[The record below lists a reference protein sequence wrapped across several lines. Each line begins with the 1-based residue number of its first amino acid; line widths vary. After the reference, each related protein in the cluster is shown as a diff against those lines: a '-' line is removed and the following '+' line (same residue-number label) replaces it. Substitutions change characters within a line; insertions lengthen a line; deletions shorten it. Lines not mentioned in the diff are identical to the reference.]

1 MYYAKHERQFG
12 RNYGNYAKQSESQDF
27 TGLVGLTVEK
37 STKSERPSDD
47 ASSKVSKNEKS
58 QNKNSKNE
66 NSKNKNSENK
76 TSKTTKSAHPD
87 IIRIDSARKSTNTNL
102 KVGLKLSL
110 KLGQRT
116 ISDLE
121 TDIVFDSGIDSE
133 KSARKSP
140 ETVGLDFGVELKK
153 DDTILDSSF
162 AEQKL
167 IKSLDLNKIDAT
179 PRTRTPLVKTSGED
193 EIEESDVINL
203 IENDDGE
210 KTVRLKS
217 ATQKPVDSEEAE
229 DALTEMVEI
238 SKTKRPL
245 RRRVSFN
252 DQAEPTKLR
261 NASEDSSGSMNSP
274 GGKPMRRASSFKLPG
289 EVMQK
294 SSSDRIAELM
304 ALEKT
309 DAQLARRHMSRKSS
323 TSNLNGLTRTQSS
336 TTGLIRRKSVSG
348 RRKSKTFKM
357 R

>member
-47 ASSKVSKNEKS
+47 ASSKVSNNEKS
-58 QNKNSKNE
+58 QNKNSN
-66 NSKNKNSENK
+66 NKNSKNK
-76 TSKTTKSAHPD
+76 TSKTRISAHPD
-87 IIRIDSARKSTNTNL
+87 IIRIDSAKKSTSAN
-102 KVGLKLSL
+102 L

-217 ATQKPVDSEEAE
+217 ATQKPVNSEEAE

-238 SKTKRPL
+238 SKPKRPL

-252 DQAEPTKLR
+252 DQAEEPTKLR
-261 NASEDSSGSMNSP
+261 NSSEESSGSMNSP

-289 EVMQK
+289 EVMQ
-294 SSSDRIAELM
+294 
-304 ALEKT
+304 
-309 DAQLARRHMSRKSS
+309 
-323 TSNLNGLTRTQSS
+323 QSS
-336 TTGLIRRKSVSG
+336 HSCGKRA
-348 RRKSKTFKM
+348 
-357 R
+357 